1 MLAPRLEICSATAA
15 VAPLPSVT
23 IVTTA
28 ATPMT
33 MPSVVRNERSRCR
46 LISRMARMM
55 VVKNIRPAPLPCSTR
70 LDQAV
75 AEMDDGAGIGGH
87 VGLVGDHQDGDAEV
101 AVEVGQQVHDLERGL
116 AVEIAG
122 RLVGEQ
128 HVGVGDDRAGDGDAL
143 LLAAG
148 KLGRRMVPP
157 VPEADLVERRHRR
170 LAPLRLVLAAIEQGQ
185 LDIFER
191 VGAGEQ
197 VEALEDEAEIA
208 APEQGALVAVEAS
221 RPARP

>member
-1 MLAPRLEICSATAA
+1 MIST
-15 VAPLPSVT
+15 
-23 IVTTA
+23 
-28 ATPMT
+28 
-33 MPSVVRNERSRCR
+33 ER
-46 LISRMARMM
+46 
-55 VVKNIRPAPLPCSTR
+55 
-70 LDQAV
+70 
-75 AEMDDGAGIGGH
+75 
-87 VGLVGDHQDGDAEV
+87 
-101 AVEVGQQVHDLERGL
+101 L

-157 VPEADLVERRHRR
+157 VLEADLVERRHRR

-185 LDIFER
+185 LDILER

-208 APEQGALVAVEAS
+208 AAEQRALVAVERLDRHALEAGTCPSVGTS
-221 RPARP
+221 RQPRMFIAVDLPEPDGPITATKSPCLDVEVDALQRLEGGRRRCHRSW